1 MPSILFCWK
10 IIVIHLNCCQ
20 FKKKKKQDYYKML
33 YLASCCRCILVCITV
48 TLCWAHGHILRRL
61 GHQLTLSLTR
71 GTVRWGT
78 NHRAQRCAQA
88 TAMWNLQT
96 VGSKAGDPLLT
107 QYPPPDYPRETE
119 RGRKWHLTIKP
130 TAIYP
135 LMEVA
140 WAMLA
145 LHSFICA
152 SFWQGLMHASQHVRK
167 EA

>member
-10 IIVIHLNCCQ
+10 INIIHLNCCQ
-20 FKKKKKQDYYKML
+20 FKKKKKKKARLLCFIINYEDYKML

-61 GHQLTLSLTR
+61 GLQLTLSLTR

-96 VGSKAGDPLLT
+96 AGSKAGDPLLT

-145 LHSFICA
+145 LQTLLYVHHF
-152 SFWQGLMHASQHVRK
+152 GK
-167 EA
+167 G